1 MPFGNPYP
9 AAFHTRGVA
18 MRVPSFVVACLCA
31 LAALV
36 SFVATAAARATAR
49 PNNLLAHVDV
59 SRQQMTVSMNGRV
72 LHVWNV
78 STARQG
84 KITPRGQFR
93 PQALRARHVS
103 SIYGSAMPY
112 SIFFRGNYAIHGTN
126 QVRQLGQP
134 ASAGCVRLHTANAR
148 QLFALVQQ
156 AGAARTRIVIRA

>member
-1 MPFGNPYP
+1 MRFTSPVF
-9 AAFHTRGVA
+9 AF
-18 MRVPSFVVACLCA
+18 LCA
-31 LAALV
+31 LAALIG
-36 SFVATAAARATAR
+36 FVASAEARATGR
-49 PNNLLAHVDV
+49 PNNLLAQVNV
-59 SRQQMTVSMNGRV
+59 ASQTMTVSLNGRV
-72 LHVWNV
+72 LHVWSV
-78 STARQG
+78 STARHG

-93 PQALRARHVS
+93 PQALRPRHVS

-156 AGAARTRIVIRA
+156 TGAARTRIVIRA